1 MAFLEAG
8 IELDFDGKNENEFA
22 VIRKCNHPEIKLPAG
37 KKVLLIDKK
46 YYRPAEVDILIGD
59 ATKAQQ
65 KLGWKPRYDLKAIV
79 KEMVASDLNLFNR
92 DKYLREG
99 GHKIINYHEI

>member
-1 MAFLEAG
+1 
-8 IELDFDGKNENEFA
+8 
-22 VIRKCNHPEIKLPAG
+22 
-37 KKVLLIDKK
+37 VLLIDKK

-65 KLGWKPRYDLKAIV
+65 KLGWKPKYDLKAIV